1 MWGRAAR
8 WVDCVGPDFFLQPQ
22 GRTAA
27 AFVKNVSGT
36 MARPSA
42 SERGNHACS
51 VAMED
56 VLQGEQ
62 VLQGSMLPAGA
73 RCALVDT
80 RGQLGRSA
88 LQGPFRT
95 WL

>member
-62 VLQGSMLPAGA
+62 VLQGEHAACRGTMCPCGHQGAAGKK
-73 RCALVDT
+73 RPPGSL
-80 RGQLGRSA
+80 
-88 LQGPFRT
+88 
-95 WL
+95 